1 MSLAANLQLANN
13 SLTPIKLDTE
23 KYFSAA
29 GLTATSY
36 LVTTDAGVGAN
47 ITPEGIFTAYSSN
60 DVTATFH
67 SVNTDGKV
75 SLFLNN
81 DSDINWNMTLD
92 GAHSDSLQFIN
103 DSWQT
108 DFASPFYAL
117 TMQTDGRIGIG
128 TESPATDVTLDVQAF
143 DSVSASLRMF
153 NNATNVD
160 VRLEAG
166 TGVGRVGTKSNTP
179 LRLFAN
185 DVDGIYVGTD
195 GNVGIGTASDPS
207 YTLTVDGDINLIGSQ
222 AQGGNVL
229 AYWFETA
236 NTNDAFRDSKVG
248 IGTAGLDPE
257 ATLQV
262 IEGNGSGII
271 QIGKDL
277 AGYDAEYQYINFGG
291 NVDTDFGWQIGKADT
306 SGDLST
312 TKGFYIYGL
321 ENQVKA
327 LAIDIDGNVAIGS
340 NNVAP
345 TALLDV
351 RGGVIFNDG
360 GADFDFRVEGQTDAN
375 LLFTDASTDRVGI
388 GLNNPQYKLDIVGDI
403 NYTSRLYQNDVLM
416 GMWTDDAG
424 DIYRMS
430 NVGIGV
436 ADPQQKF
443 HIRDVN
449 SNLRFYN
456 SAGVFVVDAVN
467 DAADNNINLRLVGEE
482 LEIVTNG
489 AERVRVDDTGQVGI
503 NTVTPGHMLDV
514 NGAVGLSPNTEGH
527 DTHFFTTNAVDDGRY
542 QIKSGAT
549 INVDIQANGNTYF
562 NGGNVGI
569 GIEVP
574 TEKLQV
580 IGDILIDTGTTS
592 TLYFDNN
599 TNWFQYESGQY
610 RIGLASTEHIRINSS
625 GYVGINEDT
634 PDSPLH
640 IKGAGGTAS
649 SIRIEESA
657 NSRYT
662 LIQQNN
668 GSATFRAVGA
678 GNTLGL
684 YTDGSEWVRINTAG
698 QVGINQINPLATL
711 HVDGTVII
719 ENDTINELTFTGT
732 GLTNILSETTTG
744 FQLGSTAAGYLSFI
758 TNNTEA
764 IHVDDAQLVGIN
776 NSNPQHRLD
785 VTGDINFTGELKYS
799 GNSFVTNNT
808 NNYVMT
814 ATGAGTL
821 NGEVN
826 LTFDGTLLD
835 VTGNI
840 TASQTITGDTVNTS
854 NLAVDTDTLYVAVS
868 DDSVGVNK
876 VPDTQ
881 YALDVSGDVN
891 ISGSYLIGGL
901 QLGYWNTDGPDV
913 YRLSNVGIQTSDPQY
928 ELDVTHN
935 HAGDTSIVSF
945 NNDSSGSA
953 HLRVGFDATN
963 HYDIYRDG
971 AVADIIHDAT
981 QNTANIIWQI
991 AADEKLRIASTG
1003 YVGIGTNNPTTI
1015 LDIEEAGVTSL
1026 TLTNTTDSTT
1036 LRLTSDATTASIGTV
1051 SNTPLQI
1058 KGNDLLLATFDYSGL
1073 DLELGQV
1080 YSINGIPLI
1089 PDLDLTAFSVNWP
1102 QYTSN
1107 LYDSHRINF
1116 NDIQNVETTWDWNYA
1131 KREMRNKSW
1140 FIEQDFP
1147 PTHGAVI
1154 VDASQDVV
1162 WWIDRAF
1169 GIDGATY
1176 FTDYL
1181 RFDVAAGNMLQSNIK
1196 EIKFLD
1202 FKLYALAADVLY
1214 VIDLL
1219 DDTAYM
1225 YANNGTYKYNSN
1237 VFNRNASSGYTRIN
1251 SIGIQSN
1258 NNSDFDVVR
1267 DPFANQDNYTR
1278 PLHYWVITD
1287 TAGESLYKPSNDDD
1301 DVIYHNANANTGAAV
1316 AFINET
1322 IVVGEQG
1329 ANASLRVTRDF
1340 TAITGGGWAENSD
1353 INPTQSDY
1361 QIAAWSSN
1369 INDVATID
1377 GSAGSEVV
1385 LIGTDDGL
1393 SIRHSLSGEIFT
1405 TGSFTTPFMNEGRK
1419 VAFPLND
1426 LNDRSFGGSST
1437 TLTVAGP
1444 VAFTGTSPFGI
1455 PTAEFTGGYLSNTSV
1470 SLGEARNISLFL
1482 KADNDINPVLKE
1494 EIIKLSNG
1502 VSTGRIELFTDSN
1515 GFLNATWSD
1524 DNNST
1529 TDSITSITDLHD
1541 GNWHHVY
1548 VGTIQEDTTN
1558 YYMYVDGQ
1566 HVGKVAITNSGGTLA
1581 LDQFLLAST
1590 PNSFYGEIANVYVSD
1605 VPYRKEDIAF
1615 EYKRMRA
1622 GLASSTSVLSTDNVK
1637 QISVDSKG
1645 GYAIVVTNDNIA
1657 NIIDAKSG
1665 DIYNIDASP
1674 GGTLNHADITS
1685 MDSGAAP
1692 HYFLGGSTAI
1702 EQLAQS
1708 TDVLNGGVPINA
1720 ASNID
1725 NDVSTYVTT
1734 ATGAGK
1740 VSGEQNLTFNGTL
1753 LNVTGDINYTGT
1765 LQKNGVDFVNN
1776 AADNRLATTNADGT
1790 LNAEANLTFGTTLTI
1805 AAATTSQAIA
1815 PAADSTY
1822 ELGTNTDRW
1831 SHVYTDDI
1839 TVTNG
1844 LTLGG
1849 GGGITGLISNDA
1861 DNRITTATGS
1871 GDLNAETNLTF
1882 DGTTLDVT
1890 GSIDVSGTLSPKV
1903 DSTSDLGTNLLR
1915 WANAYIDDI
1924 TITNGITIG
1933 SNVAGNLIPSVDS
1946 TYSLGSSSLRWSNL
1960 YVDSIG
1966 DTGQSLDI
1974 ASTTI
1979 NLPTGHVFDYA
1990 TGDVTITHSANA
2002 LTIAGGDLTATLS
2015 ATSVISDG
2023 VTATTQTAADNSTK
2037 VATTAYA
2044 DTAVTNAN
2052 VPSITNDTNN
2062 YIATTT
2068 GSNSLNGE
2076 ANLTFDGSVLNVTG
2090 NVDVS
2095 GTIESG
2101 TITPEVDSVS
2111 DLGSNLLRWANAYI
2125 DDITITN
2132 GISGLI
2138 ASDTN
2143 NYLTTAT
2150 GNGTLQ
2156 AESGITFDGSALTI
2170 TGNVNPVADSAHDLG
2185 TTLLRWA
2192 NAYVDDVVV
2201 TNGITIG
2208 AGGITGLIS
2217 NETDN
2222 RIITSAG
2229 GGLLNG
2235 EANLTFDGT
2244 LLNLTG
2250 NLDVSGTIESGTIT
2264 PEVDSTSDLGS
2275 NLLRW
2280 ANAYVDDI
2288 TITNGISG
2296 LIANDTNNYIT
2307 TSTGSGT
2314 LNAESA
2320 LTFDGSVLNVTGNI
2334 TPNSTLTHD
2343 LGTTLLY
2350 WNNAYINNITI
2361 SGGITGLIA
2370 DDTADYLTTST
2381 GNGTLAAHSELT
2393 FNGTLLSITGNVDIS
2408 GTLESGTITPEV
2420 TLTSDLGTTL
2430 LRWSTIYAGTVNLT
2444 STSGLIASDTNNYI
2458 TTATGSG
2465 TLQAESGLTFDGTTL
2480 NVTGDINFTGNIL
2493 EDGSAYIAP
2502 VNIAN
2507 DADNRI
2513 TTATGNS
2520 DLNAEANLT
2529 FDGTTLTVATGG
2541 VTVGGNISVDTDS
2554 AYDIG
2559 ADAARVANLFVD
2571 DITLTNGTTGL
2582 IDNDADNR
2590 ITTAQADGT
2599 FNAEANLTFDGSEL
2613 IISGVGYEQ
2622 MTTSIG
2628 SSVGN
2633 QMVYADLD
2641 NMSVNWDENRAKK
2654 SIRNT
2659 SWYTELGAPP
2669 MHGMFTLDP
2678 NINTGSINWIN
2689 REDGTTYMTFSG
2701 GNDTGRMFSGIGG
2714 WTSIYD
2720 VKFLDLKLYVCWKDS
2735 VSPVGGVIV
2744 IDFIRDEAFQ
2754 FTTSGL
2760 YRWKGNTISNRNTSG
2775 EGWILIDSTADI
2787 TVNTTDN
2794 IGTVAIARDPNGNSD
2809 FFGRP
2814 EQYISINMGKKTHLW
2829 NPLEKEMY
2837 DSSQTDGNGVVALF
2851 DNGGMFYDHY
2861 FVGPPAGQYFRYVD
2875 DFTTIDAD
2883 GFTGTQFSPH
2893 ADETL
2898 KGRAGTGIETS
2909 NTEANG
2915 FATGSALGNQNL
2927 VILNGA
2933 GHDTTIFH
2941 IDSTTPDNSGVVVL
2955 TDTYVSPYMKG
2966 DRFAAWPMKTTA
2978 DVSGRGVTL
2987 AGLPSTSAGVFGDV
3001 ATFNGTTDIATAT
3014 VLASTFT
3021 DAEFSISFIFKS
3033 NDTTLPVADEYI
3045 LNLEKTLQPGPW
3057 VSVRANTSGG
3067 IKAIASSDGTST
3079 DEINYT
3085 GNLFDSNPHHIAYVC
3100 DGFKFYLYVDGNKV
3114 GQLDKTNVAADLVI
3128 EDIEIGGY
3136 NSANYFGGQ
3145 IEMMS
3150 ISKTAFERGEVEFEH
3165 YRMQQAIGGMDT
3177 TYTSPGTFTNFSADR
3192 SGDYMIVSADTSLH
3206 VIDARTGL
3214 IYSNQTITGGTYAE
3228 IVSVVGADLP
3238 HYAYYDNGS
3247 IVQVAP
3253 KVRLRS

>member
-92 GAHSDSLQFIN
+92 GAQSDSLQFIN
-103 DSWQT
+103 DSWQA
-108 DFASPFYAL
+108 DFTSPFYAL
-117 TMQTDGRIGIG
+117 TMQTDGRIGVG
-128 TESPATDVTLDVQAF
+128 TENPATDVTLDVQAF
-143 DSVSASLRMF
+143 DSASASLRMY
-153 NNATNVD
+153 NNVTSVD

-185 DVDGIYVGTD
+185 DTDGIYVGTD
-195 GNVGIGTASDPS
+195 GNVGIGTASDPA
-207 YTLTVDGDINLIGSQ
+207 YALTIDGDINLIGSQ

-248 IGTAGLDPE
+248 IGTGGDDPE

-262 IEGNGSGII
+262 IEGSGGGTI
-271 QIGKDL
+271 QIGKDI
-277 AGYDAEYQYINFGG
+277 AGYDNLYQNINFGG
-291 NVDTDFGWQIGKADT
+291 NVDTDVGWQIGKADN
-306 SGDLST
+306 SGTLST

-327 LAIDIDGNVAIGS
+327 LAIDIQGNIAIGS
-340 NNVAP
+340 NNVTP

-351 RGGVIFNDG
+351 RGNVIFNDA
-360 GADFDFRVEGQTDAN
+360 GADFDFRVEGDTDAN

-416 GMWTDDAG
+416 GMWADDSG

-430 NVGIGV
+430 NVGVGV

-443 HIRDVN
+443 HIRDVA

-467 DAADNNINLRLVGEE
+467 DAADNNINLRIESEE
-482 LEIVTNG
+482 LELYTNG
-489 AERVRVDDTGQVGI
+489 VERVRVDDAGQVVI
-503 NTVTPGHMLDV
+503 NNRLDV
-514 NGAVGLSPNTEGH
+514 NGAVGISPNTEGH
-527 DTHFFTTNAVDDGRY
+527 DTHYFATNAVDDGRY
-542 QIKSGAT
+542 QIKSGAS

-569 GIEVP
+569 GIAIP

-580 IGDILIDTGTTS
+580 IGDILIDTGATS
-592 TLYFDNN
+592 TLYFDDN
-599 TNWFQYESGQY
+599 TNWFQYASGEY

-640 IKGAGGTAS
+640 IKGAAGTAS
-649 SIRIEESA
+649 SIKVEEDA
-657 NSRYT
+657 NARFT
-662 LIQQNN
+662 LIQQDA
-668 GSATFRAVGA
+668 GSATFRAEGA
-678 GNTLGL
+678 SNVLGL
-684 YTDGSEWVRINTAG
+684 YTAGTEWVRIDTVG
-698 QVGINQINPLATL
+698 RVGINQLNPLATL

-758 TNNTEA
+758 SNNTEA
-764 IHVDDAQLVGIN
+764 IHIDSAQLVGIN

-785 VTGDINFTGELKYS
+785 VDGDINFTGELKYS

-814 ATGAGTL
+814 GTGAGTL

-854 NLAVDTDTLYVAVS
+854 NLAVDTDTLYVAS
-868 DDSVGVNK
+868 GDESVGINK
-876 VPDTQ
+876 VPDAQ
-881 YALDVSGDVN
+881 YALDVSGDIN
-891 ISGSYLIGGL
+891 ISGEYRIGGNT
-901 QLGYWNTDGPDV
+901 LGYWLNDGPDV
-913 YRLSNVGIQTSDPQY
+913 YRLSNVGIQTNDPQY

-935 HAGDTSIVSF
+935 HAGDTSIASF
-945 NNDSSGSA
+945 NSNSSGSA
-953 HLRVGFDATN
+953 HLRVGYDAAN

-971 AVADIIHDAT
+971 ASADIIHNAT
-981 QNTANIIWQI
+981 QNTANVIWQI

-1003 YVGIGTNNPTTI
+1003 YVGIGANNPTTI
-1015 LDIEEAGVTSL
+1015 LDIEEAGVASL

-1080 YSINGIPLI
+1080 YKINGVPLI

-1102 QYTSN
+1102 QFTSN
-1107 LYDSHRINF
+1107 LYDAHRIKF
-1116 NDIQNVETTWDWNYA
+1116 NDIQEVEITWDWNYA

-1181 RFDVAAGNMLQSNIK
+1181 RFDVGAGNMLQSNIK

-1202 FKLYALAADVLY
+1202 FKLYALATDVLY

-1237 VFNRNASSGYTRIN
+1237 VFNRNAAAGYTRIN

-1287 TAGESLYKPSNDDD
+1287 TAGESLYKPNNDDD
-1301 DVIYHNANANTGAAV
+1301 DAIYHNANANTGGAV

-1340 TAITGGGWAENSD
+1340 TAITGGSWSENSD
-1353 INPTQSDY
+1353 INPTQTDY
-1361 QIAAWSSN
+1361 QTAAWTNN

-1377 GSAGSEVV
+1377 GPAGSEIV

-1426 LNDRSFGGSST
+1426 LNDRSVGGSST
-1437 TLTVAGP
+1437 TLSVVGGS
-1444 VAFTGTSPFGI
+1444 VAFTGTSPFGT
-1455 PTAEFTGGYLSNTSV
+1455 PTAEFTGGYLTSTV
-1470 SLGEARNISLFL
+1470 TMGEARNISLFF
-1482 KADNDINPVLKE
+1482 KTDNDTNPILQE
-1494 EIIKLSNG
+1494 RIIRLSNG
-1502 VSTGRIELFTDSN
+1502 ISTGRIDLFTDSS
-1515 GFLNATWSD
+1515 GFLNAAWSD
-1524 DNNST
+1524 DGGST
-1529 TDSITSITDLHD
+1529 TDTITSITDLHD

-1548 VGTIQEDTTN
+1548 IGTIQEDTAN

-1566 HVGKVAITNSGGTLA
+1566 HVGKVAISNSAGTLS
-1581 LDQFLLAST
+1581 LDNIQISST
-1590 PNSFYGEIANVYVSD
+1590 PNNFYGEVAGVYVSD
-1605 VPYRKEDIAF
+1605 VPYRKEDIVF

-1645 GYAIVVTNDNIA
+1645 GYAIIITNDNLA

-1665 DIYNIDASP
+1665 DIYNIDGSP

-1685 MDSGAAP
+1685 MDSGTAP

-1702 EQLAQS
+1702 EQLAQT
-1708 TDVLNGGVPINA
+1708 TDVLNGGVPIS
-1720 ASNID
+1720 ASSIID
-1725 NDVSTYVTT
+1725 NDTSTFVATT
-1734 ATGAGK
+1734 TGSGK
-1740 VSGEQNLTFNGTL
+1740 LNGEANLTFNGTL
-1753 LNVTGDINYTGT
+1753 LNVTGNINYTGT

-1805 AAATTSQAIA
+1805 AAATQAQNIT
-1815 PAADSTY
+1815 PALDSTY
-1822 ELGTNTDRW
+1822 TLGTTSDRW
-1831 SHVYTDDI
+1831 SHLYTDDI

-1849 GGGITGLISNDA
+1849 GGGISGLIANDADNRVTTATGNGDLNGEANLTFDGSTLNVVGDINVNTVDAELVVAAADSLHDLGTTLIRWREAFVDDITVTNGITIGAGGITGLISNET
-1861 DNRITTATGS
+1861 DNRIITSAG
-1871 GDLNAETNLTF
+1871 GGLLNGEANLTF
-1882 DGTTLDVT
+1882 DGSLLDVT
-1890 GSIDVSGTLSPKV
+1890 GNLDVSGTIDATTEFTVGGNSLIASNTDNYIMTGVGNGTIQGESALTFNGTLLDLTGNLDVSGTIESGTITPEV

-1924 TITNGITIG
+1924 TITNGISG
-1933 SNVAGNLIPSVDS
+1933 F
-1946 TYSLGSSSLRWSNL
+1946 
-1960 YVDSIG
+1960 
-1966 DTGQSLDI
+1966 I
-1974 ASTTI
+1974 A
-1979 NLPTGHVFDYA
+1979 N
-1990 TGDVTITHSANA
+1990 
-2002 LTIAGGDLTATLS
+2002 
-2015 ATSVISDG
+2015 
-2023 VTATTQTAADNSTK
+2023 
-2037 VATTAYA
+2037 
-2044 DTAVTNAN
+2044 
-2052 VPSITNDTNN
+2052 
-2062 YIATTT
+2062 
-2068 GSNSLNGE
+2068 
-2076 ANLTFDGSVLNVTG
+2076 
-2090 NVDVS
+2090 
-2095 GTIESG
+2095 
-2101 TITPEVDSVS
+2101 
-2111 DLGSNLLRWANAYI
+2111 
-2125 DDITITN
+2125 
-2132 GISGLI
+2132 
-2138 ASDTN
+2138 DTN

-2170 TGNVNPVADSAHDLG
+2170 TGNANPAVDSTHDLG

-2192 NAYVDDVVV
+2192 NAYVDDIVV

-2264 PEVDSTSDLGS
+2264 PEVDSTSDLGTT
-2275 NLLRW
+2275 LLRW
-2280 ANAYVDDI
+2280 ANAYIDDI

-2296 LIANDTNNYIT
+2296 LIANDTNNYLT

-2334 TPNSTLTHD
+2334 TPNSTLSHD

-2381 GNGTLAAHSELT
+2381 GSGTLAAHSELT

-2430 LRWSTIYAGTVNLT
+2430 LRWSTIYAGTVDLT
-2444 STSGLIASDTNNYI
+2444 STTGLIAGDTNNYV

-2493 EDGSAYIAP
+2493 EDGSAYVAP

-2613 IISGVGYEQ
+2613 IINGVGYEQ

-2701 GNDTGRMFSGIGG
+2701 GNDTGRMFSGISG

-2794 IGTVAIARDPNGNSD
+2794 IGTVVVVRDPNGNSD

-2814 EQYISINMGKKTHLW
+2814 EQYMAINMGKKTHLW

-2875 DFTTIDAD
+2875 DFTTISAD

-2909 NTEANG
+2909 NIEANG
-2915 FATGSALGNQNL
+2915 FATGSVLGNQNL
-2927 VILNGA
+2927 VILNGT

-2941 IDSTTPDNSGVVVL
+2941 IDAITPDDSGVITL

-2987 AGLPSTSAGVFGDV
+2987 AGLPATSAGVFGDV
-3001 ATFNGTTDIATAT
+3001 ATFNGTSDIATAT

-3033 NDTTLPVADEYI
+3033 NDTTLPAADEYI

-3079 DEINYT
+3079 DEISYT
-3085 GNLFDSNPHHIAYVC
+3085 GNLFDSSPHHVAYVC
-3100 DGFKFYLYVDGNKV
+3100 DGFKFYLYIDGNKV

-3136 NSANYFGGQ
+3136 NSANHFGGQ

-3150 ISKTAFERGEVEFEH
+3150 ISKTALGRVEVEFEH
-3165 YRMQQAIGGMDT
+3165 YRMQQAIGGMAT